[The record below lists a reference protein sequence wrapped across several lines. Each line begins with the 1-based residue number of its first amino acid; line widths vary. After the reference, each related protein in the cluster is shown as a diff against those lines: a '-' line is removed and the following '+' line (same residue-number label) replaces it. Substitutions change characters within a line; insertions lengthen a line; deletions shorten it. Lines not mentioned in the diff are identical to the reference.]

1 MTEFFFLSRPKPV
14 QNGPAPQHW
23 PSAVPD
29 ACRGRIGQ
37 TERQEEEEESCCAY
51 HVVLGTR
58 KYGAVAASGVD
69 PNTLNSDP
77 DHRVVQ
83 IILKT
88 TVKIFLK

>member
-37 TERQEEEEESCCAY
+37 TERQEEEESCCAY
-51 HVVLGTR
+51 HVVLGILEIWCSGGKWCGS
-58 KYGAVAASGVD
+58 KYIEFGSG
-69 PNTLNSDP
+69 S
-77 DHRVVQ
+77 
-83 IILKT
+83 
-88 TVKIFLK
+88 